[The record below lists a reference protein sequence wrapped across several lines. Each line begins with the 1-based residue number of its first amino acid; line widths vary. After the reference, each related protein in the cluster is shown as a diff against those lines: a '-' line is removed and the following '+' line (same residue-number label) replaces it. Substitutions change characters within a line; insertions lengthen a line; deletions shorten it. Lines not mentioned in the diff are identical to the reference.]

1 MSGIS
6 ESDKDR
12 LNRLPLDEVM
22 RNNGYESMDENKSRR
37 YKLYRCPFHGDKDP
51 SFRVDLSP
59 GHGKTYCGTYC
70 YACKGRNGDAS
81 YGAIQL
87 QQRLLE
93 KDGLPH
99 EFLDA
104 CRKLARDFHIV
115 LEGNDYN
122 SYWRRQCRRTHV
134 DAQDE
139 IRFNIADRPF
149 TDDELRSLGC
159 KVDVYASRD
168 WETDGE
174 HLRTM
179 TDKDGN
185 ILKRYSFDKSYY
197 RSRPSSAS
205 WDSTVLT
212 RMFNLYPLRQD
223 WESGDAEN
231 PAHAYISR
239 KEKVAGG
246 EEEKSYRIFATSSYP
261 IFVFRYEDENGWWA
275 RKYEPYCKPEILSGG
290 RQGRN
295 MKFTWW
301 YEGNR
306 KRSDM
311 HSLIYGDNDVMR
323 AFREF
328 DGRMNVEQT
337 DDTRAPLADKT
348 FMDTVNDGEVE
359 AKRKVF
365 SRIIICSGPRD
376 GLSTYFH
383 SDAHVVW
390 PHSESTGITRQVME
404 RLFAI
409 CDQLYVMYDIDETGE
424 RAANELGLMYY
435 NLRLI
440 DLPEDL
446 SDFTD
451 RRTGKPCKDAEQY
464 FNNYD
469 VSRYGGRI
477 ANINEHFE
485 CMLVGARS
493 VKFWDVEYGTKRE
506 KGSGRKVVDKFTIN
520 YSNLTRFLQAGG
532 VYNYQDESGASHYVK
547 VDRNK
552 VEVIPDKDFMTTV
565 KLMMKDYLFSQKE
578 INNVS
583 LSNAIST
590 QKKIDASSLKEIRTK
605 RLDFK
610 TWKKDEDWF
619 FFPNCAVKVTPEGII
634 QRSYDELE
642 GHVNVRAI
650 LDGPDFSVDAPLFTI
665 TERAEYAKR
674 KQRYTEQMMDKLLS
688 QEEKTEIRREF
699 AAYEKLWRWNLE
711 FSRDIED
718 MPVPVRFVWD
728 TCRIHWEKEAMGY
741 QLTEEEMQRQ
751 KMHFVNKAAALGYL
765 LSRYRTDSMQ
775 QMTTF
780 TDYKVR
786 DESKSS
792 GGTGKTTF
800 RRFIESVRKVR
811 FIPGDGFCTAPDKM
825 PTNFQ
830 EFEDTVDQV
839 VMIDDL
845 RGDIRGE
852 EFKNLTSNMV
862 VRTLYQNKYTVPA
875 DRVPKIFCTMNRSL
889 DMDNPSVYRR
899 CFSAYTSDYYHPA
912 DYSGNRQE
920 CTPRT
925 KFGKDIVGDASWEE
939 YNCMRNLMLQ
949 FCRFYL
955 SVQEVILPPMEKD
968 GINRYLYSA
977 LKDEVFIEWAN
988 GFFAEDRHFNRP
1000 VSLGEMTLSYLE
1012 ARADCKPTKKLV
1024 DDWQKKVRR
1033 MIRTYCDNYG
1043 IVANPD
1049 IVFAPKRKPK
1059 EWDEWSELQKHEYR
1073 SRPSSDRK
1081 LGLTRTKMWVT
1092 RFVGEYPTEGG
1103 ERSLELDTGYYFF
1116 RSMRD
1121 VPAEVWDLLPAEDTD
1136 PDIDR
1141 F

>member
-1 MSGIS
+1 MNCIS
-6 ESDKDR
+6 DSDKDR

-22 RNNGYESMDENKSRR
+22 RNNGYESMDENRTRR
-37 YKLYRCPFHGDKDP
+37 YKMYRCPFHGDKDP

-59 GHGKTYCGTYC
+59 SKGKTYCGTYC
-70 YACKGRNGDAS
+70 YACKGASGDAS

-99 EFLDA
+99 GFMDA
-104 CRKLARDFHIV
+104 CRKLAQDFHLV
-115 LEGNDYN
+115 LDGQDYN
-122 SYWRRQCRRTHV
+122 SYWRRQCHDTYV
-134 DAQDE
+134 DPQEE
-139 IRFNIADRPF
+139 ICLNIAGRGF
-149 TDDELRSLGC
+149 TDDELRALGC
-159 KVDVYASRD
+159 RVDVYARRD
-168 WETDGE
+168 WSQDGE
-174 HLRTM
+174 HLTSV
-179 TDKDGN
+179 TDSEGN
-185 ILKRYSFDKSYY
+185 VVKRYSFSPSYY
-197 RSRPSSAS
+197 ASSPSETT
-205 WDSTVLT
+205 WDSSILT

-223 WESGDAEN
+223 WEGEDAEH
-231 PAHAYISR
+231 PQHAYISR
-239 KEKVAGG
+239 KERVVGSD
-246 EEEKSYRIFATSSYP
+246 EERSYRIFATRSYP

-275 RKYEPYCKPEILSGG
+275 RKYEPYCKAERLAGG
-290 RQGRN
+290 KPGRN

-306 KRSDM
+306 KRNDM
-311 HSLIYGDNDVMR
+311 HQRIYGDNDVMR
-323 AFREF
+323 ALQEY
-328 DGRMNVEQT
+328 DGQNNVVQT
-337 DDTRAPLADKT
+337 DGTRAPLVEKT
-348 FMDTVNDGEVE
+348 CMVAVGDGEAE

-390 PHSESTGITRQVME
+390 PHSETTSIPRATME
-404 RLFAI
+404 KLFAV
-409 CDQLYVMYDIDETGE
+409 CDQLYVMYDLDETGE
-424 RAANELGLMYY
+424 RATNELGLTYY

-440 DLPEDL
+440 DLPQEL
-446 SDFTD
+446 QEITD

-469 VSRYGGRI
+469 VSRYGSRI
-477 ANINEHFE
+477 SNINEHFE

-506 KGSGRKVVDKFTIN
+506 KGNTRRVVDKFTIN
-520 YSNLTRFLQAGG
+520 YSNLTRFLQANG

-552 VEVIPDKDFMTTV
+552 VDVIPDKDFMTVV

-578 INNVS
+578 INNIS

-605 RLDFK
+605 HLDFK
-610 TWKKDEDWF
+610 TWRRDSDWF
-619 FFPNCAVKVTPEGII
+619 FFPNCAVKVSGDGIV
-634 QRSYDELE
+634 QRSYDELD
-642 GHVNVRAI
+642 GHVNARAI
-650 LDGPDFSVDAPLFTI
+650 LDGPDFAVDAPLFTI
-665 TERAEYAKR
+665 SVNPEYIKR
-674 KQRYTEQMMDKLLS
+674 KERFEEQMKDKLLS
-688 QEEKTEIRREF
+688 PEEKVEIRREF
-699 AAYEKLWRWNLE
+699 TAYEKLWRWTLE
-711 FSRDIED
+711 FDKPIDE
-718 MPVPVRFVWD
+718 MPAPVRFVWD
-728 TCRIHWEKEAMGY
+728 TCRIHWEKEAMGFA
-741 QLTEEEMQRQ
+741 LTPEEEQRQ

-792 GGTGKTTF
+792 GGTGKTTY

-811 FIPGDGFCTAPDKM
+811 FISGDTFCTAPDKM
-825 PTNFQ
+825 ATNFQ
-830 EFEDTVDQV
+830 EFVDTVDQV

-845 RGDIRGE
+845 PGDIRGE

-862 VRTLYQNKYTVPA
+862 VRTLYQNKYTIPA
-875 DRVPKIFCTMNRSL
+875 DRVPKIFCTMNRTL

-912 DYSGNRQE
+912 DYSGRREE
-920 CTPRT
+920 CTPRI
-925 KFGKDIVGDASWEE
+925 KFGKDIIEEATWEE

-949 FCRFYL
+949 FCQFYL
-955 SVQEVILPPMEKD
+955 RVQEVILPPMEKD

-988 GFFAEDRHFNRP
+988 GFFAEERHFKRP
-1000 VSLGEMTLSYLE
+1000 VSLGEMTLSYLD
-1012 ARADCKPTKKLV
+1012 ARADCKPTKKMV
-1024 DDWQKKVRR
+1024 DDWQKKVRK
-1033 MIRTYCDNYG
+1033 MVRTYCDNYG
-1043 IVANPD
+1043 IIANPD
-1049 IVFAPKRKPK
+1049 VVFAPKRKPK
-1059 EWDEWSELQKHEYR
+1059 EWDEWTDAQKHEYR

-1092 RFVGEYPTEGG
+1092 KFAGEHPVEGR
-1103 ERSLELDTGYYFF
+1103 ERTLELDTGYYFF

-1121 VPAEVWDLLPAEDTD
+1121 VPQEVWDLLPAEEFDWEMIKD
-1136 PDIDR
+1136 
-1141 F
+1141 